1 VPFNQGG
8 TPGISPSLSSIAP
21 TAGLAIQATENIRRG
36 FTGLVVR
43 PNAYVW
49 KVLGEREVLAPLN
62 TTVPGWPLD
71 PDRNYGPSGL
81 SVATDTWDVR
91 QAIVIQGVARRV
103 VDDLAAITLWIDEQT
118 QEPLYYISYR
128 KNGLLMDI
136 GILGYQWSGDRA
148 GYPEWPGGEPADV
161 FDPVVEVFYYVPG
174 GGSGWR
180 RESYDVKSLP
190 LDPDEL
196 RRLTTTD
203 TLMHGH

>member
-1 VPFNQGG
+1 
-8 TPGISPSLSSIAP
+8 
-21 TAGLAIQATENIRRG
+21 
-36 FTGLVVR
+36 VR

-49 KVLGEREVLAPLN
+49 KVLDEREVLAPIN
-62 TTVPGWPLD
+62 TTVPGWPYD

-91 QAIVIQGVARRV
+91 QAIVIQGVARRL

-136 GILGYQWSGDRA
+136 GILGFQWSGDRA
-148 GYPEWPGGEPADV
+148 GYPAWPGGEPADV

-180 RESYDVKSLP
+180 RESYDVRSLP
-190 LDPDEL
+190 LDPEDL

-203 TLMHGH
+203 TLLHGN